1 MIGARTHIP
10 ASPDQRTQDGVP
22 GDTQLRLSPEP
33 RDRAKQ
39 GRDGCK
45 KELNFLFRCSVDL
58 QKILV
63 LDTELNS
70 VCGSN
75 KNHDVLHKRWCDS

>member
-10 ASPDQRTQDGVP
+10 VSPDQRTQDGVP
-22 GDTQLRLSPEP
+22 SDTQLRLSPEP
-33 RDRAKQ
+33 RDGAKQ

-63 LDTELNS
+63 LDNELNS

-75 KNHDVLHKRWCDS
+75 KNHDVLHKR